1 MTEPN
6 PLESDF
12 SLVLGGPI
20 FQIYRKAH
28 LSGTALEL
36 LQRRMAVITL
46 IAWLPLL
53 GLTLARYA
61 GGGIS
66 PLSFFRD
73 VEAHVRFLIAL
84 PVLIAAEVIV
94 HRRLR
99 LVVRNFVVREIVRP
113 EDVPAYDRALAS
125 AIRLRNSVP
134 LEVGLMIAV
143 YTFGLVLWSYRAP
156 PGYPTWYSVSGDRWR
171 LTPAG
176 FWYVFVS
183 IPLFQIILLR
193 WYLRLLIWF
202 RFLWYV
208 SRLNLHV
215 VPTHPD
221 RCGGLGFLGRA
232 AYTFGPIL
240 FAEGALL
247 SGLIATSVLYGG
259 ETLMSYKVEA
269 VGFVALFLFFLLGP
283 LLMFTPALL
292 RNKRKG
298 LADYGLF
305 GERYVQG
312 FEQKWI
318 LQAAPTGPL
327 LGSPDIQSLADL
339 GNSYGLVRQMRVFPF
354 GAQDIVNLAWVTALP
369 LLPLLL
375 TVFSVDELIKRV
387 FKVLF

>member
-1 MTEPN
+1 M
-6 PLESDF
+6 
-12 SLVLGGPI
+12 
-20 FQIYRKAH
+20 
-28 LSGTALEL
+28 
-36 LQRRMAVITL
+36 
-46 IAWLPLL
+46 
-53 GLTLARYA
+53 
-61 GGGIS
+61 
-66 PLSFFRD
+66 
-73 VEAHVRFLIAL
+73 
-84 PVLIAAEVIV
+84 V

-99 LVVRNFVVREIVRP
+99 LVVRNFILRDIVRP
-113 EDVPAYDRALAS
+113 EDVPAYDHALAS

-134 LEVGLMIAV
+134 LEAGLMIGV
-143 YTFGLVLWSYRAP
+143 YALGLALWSYRAP
-156 PGYPTWYSVSGDRWR
+156 PGYPTWYSLTGDRWQ

-183 IPLFQIILLR
+183 IPLFQIILVR

-208 SRLNLHV
+208 SRLNLHL

-221 RCGGLGFLGRA
+221 RCGGLGFLSRA

-247 SGLIATSVLYGG
+247 SGLIGSNVLYGG

-269 VGFVALFLFFLLGP
+269 VGFVAFFLFFLLGP
-283 LLMFTPALL
+283 LLMFTPGLL

-312 FEQKWI
+312 FERKWI
-318 LQAAPTGPL
+318 LQPAPTGPL

-354 GAQDIVNLAWVTALP
+354 GTQDIINLAWVTSLP

>member
-1 MTEPN
+1 MDPK
-6 PLESDF
+6 PLENDF

-36 LQRRMAVITL
+36 LQRRVIVVTL

-53 GLTLARYA
+53 ALTLLRHSA
-61 GGGIS
+61 GGIS
-66 PLSFFRD
+66 PLSFLRD
-73 VEAHVRFLIAL
+73 VEAHVRFLVAL

-99 LVVRNFVVREIVRP
+99 IVTRSFIARDIVRP
-113 EDVPAYDRALAS
+113 ADVPAYERALES
-125 AIRLRNSVP
+125 AVRLRDSVP
-134 LEVGLMIAV
+134 IEATLMVSV
-143 YTFGLVLWSYRAP
+143 YLFGLALWNYRAP
-156 PGYPTWYSVSGDRWR
+156 PAAPTWYSVSGDRWD

-183 IPLFQIILLR
+183 IPLFQIILVR
-193 WYLRLLIWF
+193 WYFRLLIWF

-208 SRLNLHV
+208 SRLNLHL

-221 RCGGLGFLGRA
+221 RCGGVGFLGRA

-247 SGLIATSVLYGG
+247 SGLIASSVLYGG
-259 ETLMSYKVEA
+259 ETLTSYKVEA
-269 VGFVALFLFFLLGP
+269 VGFVAFFIFFLLGP
-283 LLMFTPALL
+283 LLMFTPGLL
-292 RNKRKG
+292 RSKRRG

-312 FEQKWI
+312 FERKWI
-318 LQAAPTGPL
+318 MQPATAGPL

-339 GNSYGLVRQMRVFPF
+339 GNSYALVRQMRVLPF
-354 GAQDIVNLAWVTALP
+354 STQDIVNLAWVTAVP
-369 LLPLLL
+369 LIPLLL
-375 TVFSVDELIKRV
+375 TIFSVDELIKRV

>member
-36 LQRRMAVITL
+36 LQRRIVVITA

-53 GLTLARYA
+53 ALTMARHSA
-61 GGGIS
+61 GGIS
-66 PLSFFRD
+66 PLSFLRD
-73 VEAHVRFLIAL
+73 VEAHVRFLVAL
-84 PVLIAAEVIV
+84 PALIAAEVIV

-99 LVVRNFVVREIVRP
+99 LVTRSFIARDIVRP

-134 LEVGLMIAV
+134 LEAGLMICV
-143 YTFGLVLWSYRAP
+143 YAFGLALWSYRAP
-156 PGYPTWYSVSGDRWR
+156 PGTPTWYSASGERWQ

-176 FWYVFVS
+176 MWYVFVS
-183 IPLFQIILLR
+183 IPLFQIILVR

-208 SRLNLHV
+208 SRLNLHL

-221 RCGGLGFLGRA
+221 RCAGLGFLGRT

-247 SGLIATSVLYGG
+247 SGLIAGSVLYGG
-259 ETLMSYKVEA
+259 GTLMSYKVEA
-269 VGFVALFLFFLLGP
+269 VGFVAFFLCFLLGP
-283 LLMFTPALL
+283 LLVFTPGLL

-298 LADYGLF
+298 LAEYGLF
-305 GERYVQG
+305 GEQYVQG
-312 FEQKWI
+312 FERKWI
-318 LQAAPTGPL
+318 LQPAPTGPL

-339 GNSYGLVRQMRVFPF
+339 GNSYALVRQMRVFPF
-354 GAQDIVNLAWVTALP
+354 GAQDIVNLAWVTAAP

-387 FKVLF
+387 LKVLF